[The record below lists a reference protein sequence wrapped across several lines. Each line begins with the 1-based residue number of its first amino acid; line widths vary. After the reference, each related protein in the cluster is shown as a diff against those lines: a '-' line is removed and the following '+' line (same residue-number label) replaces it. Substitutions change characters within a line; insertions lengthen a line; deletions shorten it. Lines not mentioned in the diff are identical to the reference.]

1 MAKVETERIG
11 RSFKVTINRP
21 EVRNCVDGETAQLLF
36 EAVQKFNHDPS
47 LDILILTGAGEIA
60 FCSGAD
66 LKNTESL
73 MERPDSEKSGPMGI
87 SRITDMKKPTIA
99 AVNGYC
105 LAGGLEL
112 ACWCDFRIAS
122 NNATFGHPGR
132 RWGIPLIDGGTQRLP
147 KIIGLSNALYLIET
161 GVVIDAQRALC
172 MGLIQ
177 EIVPQGQVLA
187 RSLELADI
195 ISSYPRTS
203 LLNDRKA
210 AYEGLSLSVKKG
222 LKLEAKLHK
231 SSLAAPEMIEKL
243 RQYAD
248 GQRPPISSKPTTSP
262 KPSSTASEA
271 RAR

>member
-36 EAVQKFNHDPS
+36 EAVRKFSRDPS
-47 LDILILTGAGEIA
+47 LGVLILTGAGDIA

-73 MERPDSEKSGPMGI
+73 LARPGANKSGPMGI
-87 SRITDMKKPTIA
+87 SRITNVKKPAIA

-122 NNATFGHPGR
+122 SSATFGHPGR

-161 GVVIDAQRALC
+161 GISIDAERALA
-172 MGLIQ
+172 MGLVQ
-177 EIVPQGQVLA
+177 EVVPPGKTLA
-187 RSLELADI
+187 RSLELAEI
-195 ISSYPRTS
+195 ISSYPQTS
-203 LLNDRKA
+203 LLNDRRA
-210 AYEGLSLSVKKG
+210 VYEGLSLELGKG
-222 LKLEAKLHK
+222 LKLEAKLHQT
-231 SSLAAPEMIEKL
+231 SLASPEIVQKL
-243 RQYAD
+243 RQYTE
-248 GQRPPISSKPTTSP
+248 GKRPPIPRPP
-262 KPSSTASEA
+262 K
-271 RAR
+271 